1 MTENMRLQR
10 MVDILDS
17 QPEIIFAVNTL
28 GQVTFASE
36 RTMNYMKMSSTSSS
50 LSKELNSKVDDNSN
64 HVSNFLAPE
73 SLDALLDSITYLNS
87 SSTSIPSNSSDGSS
101 DQESLI
107 SPVKVSFDFMNLNNY
122 YKIFNSW
129 HMKHSYYQ
137 TGGNI

>member
-87 SSTSIPSNSSDGSS
+87 SSNSIPSNSSDGSS

-107 SPVKVSFDFMNLNNY
+107 SPVKVTFDFINLNNY
-122 YKIFNSW
+122 YIFF
-129 HMKHSYYQ
+129 
-137 TGGNI
+137 